1 MKYKDNNFSKF
12 QDRQRD
18 GIESSFTSKSDRQVL
33 RSGRDRKVRREQE
46 HRLSLFYSKYLSKK
60 VEKEWWACL
69 NFDDKQRVETSYCN
83 QEQMMEEKDRM
94 NMWSNFEFFD
104 TWKEW
109 FEHIADEYKPD
120 RIKYRESKLKKLGI

>member
-18 GIESSFTSKSDRQVL
+18 GEVGYYSSSKSDRQ
-33 RSGRDRKVRREQE
+33 VRREQE

-60 VEKEWWACL
+60 VEKDWWLCL
-69 NFDDKQRVETSYCN
+69 SFDDKQRVETSYYN

>member
-18 GIESSFTSKSDRQVL
+18 GIESSFTSKSDRQV
-33 RSGRDRKVRREQE
+33 RREQE

-60 VEKEWWACL
+60 VEKDWWLCL
-69 NFDDKQRVETSYCN
+69 NFDDKQRLETSYYN

-94 NMWSNFEFFD
+94 NMWSNFEWFD

>member
-18 GIESSFTSKSDRQVL
+18 GIESHFSSKSDRQ
-33 RSGRDRKVRREQE
+33 VRREQE

-60 VEKEWWACL
+60 VEKDWWLCL
-69 NFDDKQRVETSYCN
+69 SFDDKQRLETSYYN

-120 RIKYRESKLKKLGI
+120 RVKYRESKLKKLGI

>member
-1 MKYKDNNFSKF
+1 MKYKDTNFSKF

-18 GIESSFTSKSDRQVL
+18 GIESHYSSKSDRQ
-33 RSGRDRKVRREQE
+33 VRREQE

-60 VEKEWWACL
+60 VEKDWWLCL
-69 NFDDKQRVETSYCN
+69 NFDDKQRLETSYYN

-94 NMWSNFEFFD
+94 NMWSNFEWFD

-109 FEHIADEYKPD
+109 FEHIVDEYKPD

>member
-18 GIESSFTSKSDRQVL
+18 GIESHYSSKSDRQ
-33 RSGRDRKVRREQE
+33 VRREQE

-60 VEKEWWACL
+60 VEKDWWLCL
-69 NFDDKQRVETSYCN
+69 NFDDKQRLETSYCS

-94 NMWSNFEFFD
+94 NMWCNFEWFD
-104 TWKEW
+104 TWEEW

>member
-18 GIESSFTSKSDRQVL
+18 GIESHFSSKSDRQ
-33 RSGRDRKVRREQE
+33 VRREQE

-60 VEKEWWACL
+60 VEKYWWLCL
-69 NFDDKQRVETSYCN
+69 NFDDKQRIETSYYN
-83 QEQMMEEKDRM
+83 QEQMLEDDDRM

-120 RIKYRESKLKKLGI
+120 RVKYRESKLKKLGI

>member
-18 GIESSFTSKSDRQVL
+18 GEVGYYSNKSDRQ
-33 RSGRDRKVRREQE
+33 VRREQE

-60 VEKEWWACL
+60 VEKDWWLCL
-69 NFDDKQRVETSYCN
+69 SFDDKQRLETSYYN
-83 QEQMMEEKDRM
+83 QEQMLEDDDRM

-109 FEHIADEYKPD
+109 FEHIVDEYKPD
-120 RIKYRESKLKKLGI
+120 MVKYRESKLKKLGI

>member
-18 GIESSFTSKSDRQVL
+18 GIESHFSSKSDRQ
-33 RSGRDRKVRREQE
+33 VRREQE

-60 VEKEWWACL
+60 VEKDWWLCL
-69 NFDDKQRVETSYCN
+69 NFDDKQRIETSYYN

>member
-18 GIESSFTSKSDRQVL
+18 GIESHYSVKSDRQ
-33 RSGRDRKVRREQE
+33 VRREQE

-60 VEKEWWACL
+60 VEKDWWLCL
-69 NFDDKQRVETSYCN
+69 NFDDKQRIETSYYN
-83 QEQMMEEKDRM
+83 QEQMLEDDDRM

>member
-1 MKYKDNNFSKF
+1 MKYKDNNFSKL

-18 GIESSFTSKSDRQVL
+18 GDVGYYSNKSDRQ
-33 RSGRDRKVRREQE
+33 VRREQE
-46 HRLSLFYSKYLSKK
+46 HRLSIFYSKNLSKK
-60 VEKEWWACL
+60 VEKDWWLCL
-69 NFDDKQRVETSYCN
+69 SFDDKQRVETSYYN

>member
-1 MKYKDNNFSKF
+1 MKYKDSNFSKF

-18 GIESSFTSKSDRQVL
+18 GEVGYYSNKSDRQ
-33 RSGRDRKVRREQE
+33 VRREQE

-60 VEKEWWACL
+60 VEKDWWLCL
-69 NFDDKQRVETSYCN
+69 SFDDKQRLETSYYN
-83 QEQMMEEKDRM
+83 QEQMLEDDNRM

>member
-18 GIESSFTSKSDRQVL
+18 GLESHYSVKSDRQL
-33 RSGRDRKVRREQE
+33 RREQE

-60 VEKEWWACL
+60 VEKDWWLCL
-69 NFDDKQRVETSYCN
+69 NFDDKQRVETSYYN
-83 QEQMMEEKDRM
+83 QEQMLQEENCM

-109 FEHIADEYKPD
+109 FEHIVDEYKPD
-120 RIKYRESKLKKLGI
+120 MVKYRESKLKKLGI

>member
-18 GIESSFTSKSDRQVL
+18 GIESQYSVKSDRQ
-33 RSGRDRKVRREQE
+33 VRREQE

-60 VEKEWWACL
+60 VEKDWWLCL
-69 NFDDKQRVETSYCN
+69 NFDDKLRVETSYYN
-83 QEQMMEEKDRM
+83 QEQMLQEENCM

-120 RIKYRESKLKKLGI
+120 RIKYRESKLKKLGL

>member
-18 GIESSFTSKSDRQVL
+18 GIESHFSSKSDRQ
-33 RSGRDRKVRREQE
+33 VRREQE

-60 VEKEWWACL
+60 VEKDWWLCL
-69 NFDDKQRVETSYCN
+69 NFDDKQRIETSYYN
-83 QEQMMEEKDRM
+83 QEEMLREDDSMD
-94 NMWSNFEFFD
+94 MWSNFESFD

>member
-18 GIESSFTSKSDRQVL
+18 GIESHYSVKSDRQ
-33 RSGRDRKVRREQE
+33 VRREQE

-60 VEKEWWACL
+60 VEKDWWLCL
-69 NFDDKQRVETSYCN
+69 NFDDKQRLETSYYN

>member
-18 GIESSFTSKSDRQVL
+18 GIESHFSSKSDRQ
-33 RSGRDRKVRREQE
+33 VRREQE

-60 VEKEWWACL
+60 VEKDWWLCL
-69 NFDDKQRVETSYCN
+69 NFDDKQRIETSYYN
-83 QEQMMEEKDRM
+83 QEQMLEDDDRM
-94 NMWSNFEFFD
+94 NMWSNFESFD

-120 RIKYRESKLKKLGI
+120 RVKYREYKLKKLGI

>member
-18 GIESSFTSKSDRQVL
+18 GEVGYYSNKSDRQ
-33 RSGRDRKVRREQE
+33 VRREQE

-60 VEKEWWACL
+60 VEKDWWLCL
-69 NFDDKQRVETSYCN
+69 SFDDKQRLETSYYN
-83 QEQMMEEKDRM
+83 QEQMLEDDNRM

>member
-18 GIESSFTSKSDRQVL
+18 GEVGYYSSSKSDRQ
-33 RSGRDRKVRREQE
+33 VRREQE
-46 HRLSLFYSKYLSKK
+46 HRLSLFYSKYLSK
-60 VEKEWWACL
+60 
-69 NFDDKQRVETSYCN
+69 NDKQRLETSYYN

-94 NMWSNFEFFD
+94 SMWSNFEFFD

>member
-18 GIESSFTSKSDRQVL
+18 GLESHYSVKSDRQL
-33 RSGRDRKVRREQE
+33 RREQE

-60 VEKEWWACL
+60 VEKDWWLCL
-69 NFDDKQRVETSYCN
+69 NFDDKQRLETSYYN
-83 QEQMMEEKDRM
+83 QEQMLEDDDRM

>member
-18 GIESSFTSKSDRQVL
+18 GIESSFTSKSDRQV
-33 RSGRDRKVRREQE
+33 RREQE
-46 HRLSLFYSKYLSKK
+46 HRLSLFYSKYLTKK
-60 VEKEWWACL
+60 VEKEWWLCL
-69 NFDDKQRVETSYCN
+69 SFDDKQRVETSYYN
-83 QEQMMEEKDRM
+83 QEQMLEDDDRM

-120 RIKYRESKLKKLGI
+120 RVKYREYKLKKLGI

>member
-18 GIESSFTSKSDRQVL
+18 GIESHFSSKSDRQ
-33 RSGRDRKVRREQE
+33 VRREQE

-60 VEKEWWACL
+60 VEKDWWLCL
-69 NFDDKQRVETSYCN
+69 SFDDKQRVETSYYN
-83 QEQMMEEKDRM
+83 QEEMLREDDSMD
-94 NMWSNFEFFD
+94 MWSNFESFD

-120 RIKYRESKLKKLGI
+120 RVKYREYKLKKLGI

>member
-18 GIESSFTSKSDRQVL
+18 GIESHYSVKSDRQ
-33 RSGRDRKVRREQE
+33 VRREQE

-60 VEKEWWACL
+60 VEKDWWLCL
-69 NFDDKQRVETSYCN
+69 NFDDKQRIETSYYN
-83 QEQMMEEKDRM
+83 QEEMLREDDSMD
-94 NMWSNFEFFD
+94 MWSNFEFFD
-104 TWKEW
+104 TWEEW
-109 FEHIADEYKPD
+109 FEHITTEYKPD

>member
-18 GIESSFTSKSDRQVL
+18 GIESHFSSKSDRQ
-33 RSGRDRKVRREQE
+33 VRREQE

-60 VEKEWWACL
+60 VEKDWWLCL
-69 NFDDKQRVETSYCN
+69 SFDDKQRVETSYYN
-83 QEQMMEEKDRM
+83 QEEMLREDDSMD
-94 NMWSNFEFFD
+94 MWSNFESFD